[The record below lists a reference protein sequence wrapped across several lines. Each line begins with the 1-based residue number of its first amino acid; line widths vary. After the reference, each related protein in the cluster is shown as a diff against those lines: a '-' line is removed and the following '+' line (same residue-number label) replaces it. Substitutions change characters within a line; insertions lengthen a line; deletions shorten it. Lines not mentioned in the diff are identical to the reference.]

1 MNSTTQTHAFGI
13 LTMAIRQEADVVA
26 ARQRARLIAEL
37 LGFERQDQTRIAT
50 AVSEIARNAQSY
62 GGGGRIAFRLDENGE
77 QIFVAEIADKG
88 PGISDL
94 EEVLSGR
101 YVSPTG
107 MGLGLIGARRLM
119 DRFSVESE
127 PGKGVTVTLGK
138 VLPRKALR
146 VTPRQLGTIVDQLR
160 QREAPDGAG
169 ELQAANQALM
179 ASLDELQARQDD
191 LTTRQAELAQLN
203 VELED
208 TNRGV
213 VALYAE
219 LDDTAQKLKAAS
231 EAKSR
236 FLSHVSHEFRT
247 PLNSILALSRLLL
260 DRVDGELNGEQARQ
274 VGYIRKSAE
283 SLTELVND
291 LLDIAKVEAGKTEV
305 RVAEFEAVELFAGLR
320 GVMKPLQAA
329 VGADLVFDE
338 PSGLPPLHTDEGK
351 VIQILRNLISNAL
364 KFTEKGEVRVSARLT
379 PERDKVLFQVRDTG
393 VGIPPADQE
402 RIFLEFEQ
410 VHSPLQSK
418 AKGTGLGLPL
428 SRKLAALMGG
438 TLTVESEVG
447 RGSTFVLCLPFDLRP
462 SEILSTRV
470 LVIDDE
476 ESFRYALRQMI
487 GPAHQVSEAEN
498 GEEALRLIQSER
510 PSVVFLD
517 LHMPRMDGFQVLANL
532 AADPSAENVKVI
544 VSTSAMI
551 DQRDHL
557 RLGRADFVL
566 SKDQLS
572 RDTVA
577 ALIREPRA

>member
-1 MNSTTQTHAFGI
+1 MAHAQTLGI
-13 LTMAIRQEADVVA
+13 LTIAIRTEADVVV

-62 GGGGRIAFRLDENGE
+62 GGGGRVVFRLEENGF
-77 QIFVAEIADKG
+77 QIFVTEVSDKGAGIADL
-88 PGISDL
+88 D
-94 EEVLSGR
+94 EVLSGR
-101 YVSPTG
+101 YVSKTG

-119 DRFSVESE
+119 DRFAVESP
-127 PGKGVTVTLGK
+127 PGEGVTVLLGK
-138 VLPRKALR
+138 ILPRTVPQITPERLKIIAKRLR
-146 VTPRQLGTIVDQLR
+146 EQQSGDSAEEV
-160 QREAPDGAG
+160 
-169 ELQAANQALM
+169 QAANQALM
-179 ASLDELQARQDD
+179 ASLEELQARQDE
-191 LTTRQAELAQLN
+191 LTSRQAELAQLN
-203 VELED
+203 TELED

-219 LDDTAQKLKAAS
+219 LDDTAQKLKGAS

-260 DRVDGELNGEQARQ
+260 DRVDGDLNSEQTRQ

-291 LLDIAKVEAGKTEV
+291 LLDIAKVEAGKTDV
-305 RVAEFEAVELFAGLR
+305 RVSEFEAAELFAGLR
-320 GVMKPLQAA
+320 GVMKPLQAVA
-329 VGADLVFDE
+329 GADLVFEE
-338 PSGLPPLHTDEGK
+338 PLGLPPLHTDEGK

-364 KFTEKGEVRVSARLT
+364 KFTEAGEVRVSARLS
-379 PERDKVLFQVRDTG
+379 PDEDKVLFLVKDTG
-393 VGIPPADQE
+393 TGIPPEDHE
-402 RIFLEFEQ
+402 RIFQEFEQ
-410 VHSPLQSK
+410 VANPLQSK

-428 SRKLAALMGG
+428 SRKLAELMGG
-438 TLTVESEVG
+438 SLTVESAVG
-447 RGSTFVLCLPFDLRP
+447 QGAVFTLTLPFDRRP
-462 SEILSTRV
+462 AEAPPQCV

-487 GPAHQVSEAEN
+487 GPAHRVIEAED
-498 GEEALRLIQSER
+498 GLAALEQIRSAR
-510 PSVVFLD
+510 PSVIFLD
-517 LHMPRMDGFQVLANL
+517 LHMPRVNGFRVLEEI
-532 AADPSAENVKVI
+532 AADTEAENMKVI
-544 VSTSAMI
+544 VSTSALI
-551 DQRDHL
+551 DERDRI

>member
-1 MNSTTQTHAFGI
+1 MVPPHAFGI

-26 ARQRARLIAEL
+26 ARQRARQIAEL

-62 GGGGRIAFRLDENGE
+62 GGGGRIAFRLDDNGS
-77 QIFVAEIADKG
+77 QTFVVEIADKG
-88 PGISDL
+88 PGIADL

-119 DRFSVESE
+119 DRFAVESA
-127 PGKGVTVTLGK
+127 PGQGVTVTLGK
-138 VLPRKALR
+138 ILPRRAER
-146 VTPRQLGTIVDQLR
+146 VTPKQLKSIVDQLR
-160 QREAPDGAG
+160 ERGTADGPG

-179 ASLDELQARQDD
+179 ASLEELQSRQDELSARQE
-191 LTTRQAELAQLN
+191 ELAQLN

-260 DRVDGELNGEQARQ
+260 DRVDGEINAEQERQ

-283 SLTELVND
+283 SLTDLVND

-320 GVMKPLQAA
+320 GVMKPLQAVA
-329 VGADLVFDE
+329 GADLVFDD
-338 PSGLPPLHTDEGK
+338 PLNLPPLHTDEGK

-364 KFTEKGEVRVSARLT
+364 KFTEKGEVGVSARLA
-379 PERDKVLFQVRDTG
+379 PEGDQVMFEVRDTG
-393 VGIPPADQE
+393 VGIPPEDHE
-402 RIFLEFEQ
+402 RIFQEFEQ
-410 VHSPLQSK
+410 VHSPLQNR

-428 SRKLAALMGG
+428 SRKLAELMGG

-447 RGSTFVLCLPFDLRP
+447 RGSTFILSLPFDRRP
-462 SEILSTRV
+462 FEVPSAQV

-487 GPAHQVSEAEN
+487 GPAHHVIEAQD

-517 LHMPRMDGFQVLANL
+517 LHMPRMDGFQVLQNL
-532 AADPSAENVKVI
+532 AADPSAEDIKVI
-544 VSTSAMI
+544 VSTSALI
-551 DQRDHL
+551 DERTRA
-557 RLGRADFVL
+557 RLGRADFIL

>member
-1 MNSTTQTHAFGI
+1 MAQTHAFGI
-13 LTMAIRQEADVVA
+13 LTIAIRSEADVVA

-50 AVSEIARNAQSY
+50 AVSEIARNAHSY
-62 GGGGRIAFRLDENGE
+62 GGGGRIAFRLDDNGH
-77 QIFVAEIADKG
+77 QTFVAEIADKG
-88 PGISDL
+88 PGISDV

-119 DRFSVESE
+119 DRFAVESV
-127 PGKGVTVTLGK
+127 PGEGVTVTLGK
-138 VLPRKALR
+138 ILPHKAQR
-146 VTPRQLGTIVDQLR
+146 VTPKQLKAIADQLR
-160 QREAPDGAG
+160 QRETPDGPE

-179 ASLDELQARQDD
+179 ASLEELQSRQDELSARQS
-191 LTTRQAELAQLN
+191 ELAKLN

-260 DRVDGELNGEQARQ
+260 DRVDGELGAEQVRQ

-305 RVAEFEAVELFAGLR
+305 RVVEFEVVELFAGLR

-329 VGADLVFDE
+329 AGADLVFED
-338 PSGLPPLHTDEGK
+338 PSGLPSLHTDEGK
-351 VIQILRNLISNAL
+351 LIQILRNLISNAL
-364 KFTEKGEVRVSARLT
+364 KFTEAGEVRVSARLA
-379 PERDKVLFQVRDTG
+379 PEGDKVLFQVQDTG
-393 VGIPPADQE
+393 VGIPPADHE
-402 RIFLEFEQ
+402 RIFQEFEQ
-410 VHSPLQSK
+410 VASPLQGK

-428 SRKLAALMGG
+428 SRKLAELMGG
-438 TLTVESEVG
+438 TLAVDSKAG
-447 RGSTFVLCLPFDLRP
+447 RGSTFVLCLPFDRRP
-462 SEILSTRV
+462 SEVPPRRV

-487 GPAHQVSEAEN
+487 GPSHQVVEAEN
-498 GEEALRLIQSER
+498 GEEALQLIQSEH

-517 LHMPRMDGFQVLANL
+517 LHMPRMDGFQVLREL
-532 AADPSAENVKVI
+532 AADPAAQDVKVI
-544 VSTSAMI
+544 VSTSALI
-551 DQRDHL
+551 DQRDHA